1 MPTTTSGQLQQ
12 PSPFFLFLSSHK
24 VDLLLAAVL
33 ILFVYAVT
41 APKQAPACTVII
53 TGEAIKV
60 IGCPDPGSV
69 FTNLNIAPWNGVKFP
84 ILDFEN

>member
-1 MPTTTSGQLQQ
+1 MPTTTSGPQQ
-12 PSPFFLFLSSHK
+12 PPSPFFLFLFTHK
-24 VDLLLAAVL
+24 VDFLLGIAL

-41 APKQAPACTVII
+41 VPRQATTCTVTI
-53 TGEAIKV
+53 TGEAIRV
-60 IGCPDPGSV
+60 VGCPDPGSV

>member
-1 MPTTTSGQLQQ
+1 MPTTTNGPLQP
-12 PSPFFLFLSSHK
+12 PSPFSLFLSTHK
-24 VDLLLAAVL
+24 LDFLLAFAL
-33 ILFVYAVT
+33 ILFVYVVT
-41 APKQAPACTVII
+41 VPRQAQTCTVII